1 MSRRNVTIGFS
12 EDEFMRIQGAAALAR
27 TPISTYLKWLLRG
40 SPVDG
45 ISKYMSVI
53 LATLEEI
60 KIAIANLSSSRPAQP
75 RAPIPQATI
84 TVTRAGSLS
93 IDRIA
98 ISTPSSPPPKWTL
111 IVAPA
116 TGRLTPNRRVRCS
129 RRGP

>member
-53 LATLEEI
+53 LASLEEI
-60 KIAIANLSSSRPAQP
+60 RAAIASLSASPPAQP
-75 RAPIPQATI
+75 RVSVQGPPITQ
-84 TVTRAGSLS
+84 RELFRKLMK
-93 IDRIA
+93 DRGI
-98 ISTPSSPPPKWTL
+98 PSSTIRQVDITL
-111 IVAPA
+111 DEMEKI
-116 TGRLTPNRRVRCS
+116 R
-129 RRGP
+129 